1 MDEREVD
8 RGVLV
13 DDPCEEEGEGIAIR
27 TATLIV
33 EGDELPV
40 ELIMSCAIELEI
52 FAGIERE
59 LVPSSA
65 DNGAGTVEL
74 GFKNIL
80 ARVSK
85 EGIVV
90 PVKSSAVYRFSPS
103 SLLSVDGS
111 IGVEKGM
118 ETGGERLVRL
128 GVERE

>member
-33 EGDELPV
+33 EGDEL

-65 DNGAGTVEL
+65 DDGAGTVEL

-103 SLLSVDGS
+103 SLLGIDGS

>member
-33 EGDELPV
+33 EGDEL
-40 ELIMSCAIELEI
+40 ELIMSCVIELEI

-65 DNGAGTVEL
+65 DDGAGTVEL

-85 EGIVV
+85 EGIVI

-103 SLLSVDGS
+103 SLLGVDGS
-111 IGVEKGM
+111 TGVEKGM